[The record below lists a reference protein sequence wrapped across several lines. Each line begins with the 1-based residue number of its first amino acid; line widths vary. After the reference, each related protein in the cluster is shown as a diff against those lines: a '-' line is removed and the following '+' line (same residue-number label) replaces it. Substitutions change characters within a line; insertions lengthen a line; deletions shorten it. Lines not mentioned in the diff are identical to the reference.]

1 MDFDEIPLSKADYQD
16 RQRKKSKLQEETI
29 KNSKKV
35 HEVNSSDS
43 DGLVND
49 EQDEVIFQGNKVDTF
64 PSKYRDKAPT
74 REKIDD
80 ARESSS
86 LSDTSSVFGG
96 DNSQRDKS
104 SDINK
109 LNFGYLSRFF
119 QRVAERKGKQKS
131 E

>member
-1 MDFDEIPLSKADYQD
+1 MDFDDIPLSKADHEDKQ
-16 RQRKKSKLQEETI
+16 RQKRKLQEA
-29 KNSKKV
+29 NQAPKKV
-35 HEVNSSDS
+35 HEINSSDS
-43 DGLVND
+43 DGLTN
-49 EQDEVIFQGNKVDTF
+49 EHQEEVIFQGNRFDSF
-64 PSKYRDKAPT
+64 PSKYNNKAPIHE
-74 REKIDD
+74 RADEH
-80 ARESSS
+80 RESSS
-86 LSDTSSVFGG
+86 LSDASSVFG